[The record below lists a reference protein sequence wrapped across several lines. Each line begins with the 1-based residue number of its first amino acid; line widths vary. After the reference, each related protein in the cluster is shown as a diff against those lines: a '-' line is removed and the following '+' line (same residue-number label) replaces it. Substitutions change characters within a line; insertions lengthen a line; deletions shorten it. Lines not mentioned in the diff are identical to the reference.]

1 MKPIVENMGL
11 AWQTQARKLTDNKE
25 RWGIIIMVIPSNG
38 GEQEMLCLPVRK
50 LPAYL
55 ASINPNKVRAELRP
69 KIELY
74 QAESD
79 DALWNY
85 WINGK
90 AERATNTIEAP
101 ITPPMQA
108 IIQMMVKAKVEQLP
122 DDKSRKG
129 YYPQVYARFNQTFG
143 IPRYT
148 ELPQSKMAEAVQY
161 LVNLEIR
168 PAKPAKKLEEQKKIE
183 EPRLSTLDITIDMTT
198 YEYKKRL
205 FDQLGELLMQMENL
219 RENIHLMG
227 RPGARSAMLSAEKQ
241 VLYENM
247 DDCVNGAVTGLNIA
261 VYKLRSAC
269 RIGSRTTFCKW

>member
-1 MKPIVENMGL
+1 
-11 AWQTQARKLTDNKE
+11 
-25 RWGIIIMVIPSNG
+25 
-38 GEQEMLCLPVRK
+38 
-50 LPAYL
+50 
-55 ASINPNKVRAELRP
+55 
-69 KIELY
+69 
-74 QAESD
+74 
-79 DALWNY
+79 
-85 WINGK
+85 
-90 AERATNTIEAP
+90 
-101 ITPPMQA
+101 MQA

-205 FDQLGELLMQMENL
+205 FDQLGELLMKMENL

-247 DDCVNGAVTGLNIA
+247 YDCVNGAVTGLNIA
-261 VYKLRSAC
+261 VYNLRSAC